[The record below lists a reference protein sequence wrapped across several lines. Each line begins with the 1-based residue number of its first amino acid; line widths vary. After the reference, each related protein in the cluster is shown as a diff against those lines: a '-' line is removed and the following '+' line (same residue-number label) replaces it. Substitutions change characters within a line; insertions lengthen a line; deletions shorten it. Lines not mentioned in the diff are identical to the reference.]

1 MQGGLSDGTGPGEL
15 AVTATGTSP
24 SSKPTAT
31 SRPANQN
38 QTQPQQPPESPT
50 ARLVYGTQWT
60 QDDIMIVLL
69 ALQAVLL
76 VFVTIR
82 S

>member
-1 MQGGLSDGTGPGEL
+1 MTTTSSE
-15 AVTATGTSP
+15 ATATT
-24 SSKPTAT
+24 T

-38 QTQPQQPPESPT
+38 QPQQPPESPT

-60 QDDIMIVLL
+60 QDDIMIGLL

>member
-1 MQGGLSDGTGPGEL
+1 MQGGLSEGTEPGEL
-15 AVTATGTSP
+15 AVTATGTS
-24 SSKPTAT
+24 SEPTAT
-31 SRPANQN
+31 TTSSPANQN
-38 QTQPQQPPESPT
+38 QSQQPPESPT

-60 QDDIMIVLL
+60 QDDIMIALL
-69 ALQAVLL
+69 ALQVVLL

>member
-1 MQGGLSDGTGPGEL
+1 MQGGLSDGTEPGEL
-15 AVTATGTSP
+15 AVTATTTSSP
-24 SSKPTAT
+24 S
-31 SRPANQN
+31 N
-38 QTQPQQPPESPT
+38 QTQPQEPPESPT
-50 ARLVYGTQWT
+50 ARLVYGTRWT
-60 QDDIMIVLL
+60 QDDIMIALL

>member
-1 MQGGLSDGTGPGEL
+1 MQGGLSESTGPGEL
-15 AVTATGTSP
+15 AVTATTTS
-24 SSKPTAT
+24 SEPTAT
-31 SRPANQN
+31 ASSPSNQA
-38 QTQPQQPPESPT
+38 QPQQPPESPT

-60 QDDIMIVLL
+60 QDDIIIALL

>member
-1 MQGGLSDGTGPGEL
+1 MQGGLSESTGPGEL
-15 AVTATGTSP
+15 AVTATTM
-24 SSKPTAT
+24 SSGPTAT
-31 SRPANQN
+31 DSSLST

-60 QDDIMIVLL
+60 QDDIMIALL

>member
-1 MQGGLSDGTGPGEL
+1 MT
-15 AVTATGTSP
+15 TASSSASTTS
-24 SSKPTAT
+24 S
-31 SRPANQN
+31 PANQS
-38 QTQPQQPPESPT
+38 QSQQPPESPT

-60 QDDIMIVLL
+60 QDDIMIGLL

>member
-1 MQGGLSDGTGPGEL
+1 MQGGLSDGTEPGEI
-15 AVTATGTSP
+15 AVTTTTM
-24 SSKPTAT
+24 SSEATAT
-31 SRPANQN
+31 SRPANQS
-38 QTQPQQPPESPT
+38 QQPPESPT

-60 QDDIMIVLL
+60 QDDIMIGLL

>member
-1 MQGGLSDGTGPGEL
+1 MQGGLSDGTEPGEL
-15 AVTATGTSP
+15 AVATTTSASTASSSP
-24 SSKPTAT
+24 E
-31 SRPANQN
+31 N

-60 QDDIMIVLL
+60 QDDIMIGLL

>member
-1 MQGGLSDGTGPGEL
+1 MQGGLSEGTGPGEV
-15 AVTATGTSP
+15 AVTTTTSSEATAT
-24 SSKPTAT
+24 TT

-38 QTQPQQPPESPT
+38 QPQQPPESPT

-60 QDDIMIVLL
+60 QDDIMIGLL

>member
-15 AVTATGTSP
+15 AVTATGTS
-24 SSKPTAT
+24 SKPTAA

-38 QTQPQQPPESPT
+38 QTQPQQPPKSPT
-50 ARLVYGTQWT
+50 ARLVYGTRWT
-60 QDDIMIVLL
+60 QDDITIALL

>member
-1 MQGGLSDGTGPGEL
+1 MQGGLSDGTEPGEL
-15 AVTATGTSP
+15 AMT
-24 SSKPTAT
+24 TAT
-31 SRPANQN
+31 SASTATSSPENQN
-38 QTQPQQPPESPT
+38 QPQQPPESPT

-60 QDDIMIVLL
+60 QDDIMIGLL

>member
-1 MQGGLSDGTGPGEL
+1 M
-15 AVTATGTSP
+15 
-24 SSKPTAT
+24 SSEATAT
-31 SRPANQN
+31 SRPENQS
-38 QTQPQQPPESPT
+38 QQPPESPI

-60 QDDIMIVLL
+60 QDDIMIGLL